1 MNSDTVLDPD
11 QIDAAAAADA
21 EIESGTA
28 ADTAKEGTLVRAD
41 EALPEQLTLLPL
53 SNRPLFPGLVVP
65 LVYEGG
71 EMGKV
76 VRDLAD
82 SHDQYVGLVLVR
94 DENEVYAPQNLYEV
108 GVVARIV
115 KAVEIEGHGLHL
127 VVECIRRFSIE
138 GFITSENPI
147 RVAAR
152 YRTETSY
159 EDNIELRAYTVAV
172 INTIKE
178 LLKHNPLYEEE
189 LRLFASRFD
198 VNEPNRLA
206 DFAASL
212 TTASREDLQDILE
225 TYPIFD
231 RLKKVVSLLNREL
244 NVSKVQT
251 KIRENIDERISE
263 QQRHFFL
270 QEQLQEI
277 QRELGLNED
286 PQEKELDDFRKKA
299 KKLKFSEEA
308 SKVFEEELKKLSM
321 LDPSS
326 PEYNVTRTYLDW
338 LTWLPCGKLCRE
350 RYNLKAAARTLNKH
364 HAGLDDVKDRI
375 LEFIAVGARK
385 KAVGGSIILF
395 VGPPGVGKTSLGKA
409 IAEAVNRPFFRF
421 SVGGMRDEAEIKGH
435 RRTYIGAMPGKIVQA
450 LKRVNVANPVIMID
464 EVDKIGSD
472 FRGDPAS
479 ALLEV
484 LDPEQNFD
492 FMDHYLDVRFDL
504 SRVLFLLTANQ
515 LDTVPRPLL
524 DRAEIIRLP
533 GYMASEKVD
542 IARKHLWPAQLK
554 EHGLEREDVS
564 VTSAVFRHLVEDYAR
579 EPGVRRLEGLMKKIL
594 RKVARN
600 LAEEKVELPLRIAVS
615 DIKGYI
621 GQPRFREQ
629 AIKEGVGQATGL
641 AWTAMGGTTLTL
653 EATITHRDARGMKI
667 TGQLGKVMQES
678 SDIAYSYVVANLERF
693 GAPVDFFDKAF
704 VHMHVPE
711 GAVPKDGPSA
721 GITMATALLSL
732 ALDRAPARIAMTGEL
747 TLTGEVLPIGGEREK
762 LLAVKRLGITE
773 VILPAANEVDV
784 DELPES
790 VREGITIH
798 YARQFSDVARLMFG
812 IRMKPVKRCKVE
824 LLKPSDKTT
833 QTDQT

>member
-1 MNSDTVLDPD
+1 MN
-11 QIDAAAAADA
+11 
-21 EIESGTA
+21 
-28 ADTAKEGTLVRAD
+28 ADTEHDTEILDDTIVAPESKEGHLVRSD
-41 EALPEQLTLLPL
+41 EVLPKELTLLPV

-65 LVYEGG
+65 LIYEGD
-71 EMGKV
+71 EMSKI

-82 SHDQYVGLVLVR
+82 SHVQHIGLVLVR
-94 DENEVYAPQNLYEV
+94 DEDQPYAPENVYSV
-108 GVVARIV
+108 GVVARIA
-115 KAVEIEGHGLHL
+115 KAIEIEGHGLHL
-127 VVECIRRFSIE
+127 VVECLQRFSIE
-138 GFITSENPI
+138 GFLTNKNPI
-147 RVAAR
+147 RVQAK
-152 YRTETSY
+152 YRSETTY
-159 EDNIELRAYTVAV
+159 EDNIDLRAYTVAV
-172 INTIKE
+172 VNTIKE

-212 TTASREDLQDILE
+212 TTASRENLQDILE

-231 RLKKVVSLLNREL
+231 RLKKVLSLLNREL
-244 NVSKVQT
+244 DVSKVQT
-251 KIRENIDERISE
+251 KIRENIDERVSE
-263 QQRHFFL
+263 QQRKFFL
-270 QEQLQEI
+270 HEQLQEI
-277 QRELGLNED
+277 QRELGMNED
-286 PQEKELDDFRKKA
+286 PREKEIDEFSKKA
-299 KKLKFSEEA
+299 EKLNFSEEA
-308 SKVFEEELKKLSM
+308 EIAFDEELNKLVM
-321 LDPSS
+321 LETSS
-326 PEYNVTRTYLDW
+326 PEYSVTRNYLDW
-338 LTWLPCGKLCRE
+338 MTSLPWGKTCRE
-350 RYNLKAAARTLNKH
+350 RYNLNSASRALNKH
-364 HAGLDDVKDRI
+364 HSGLDDVKDRI

-409 IAEAVNRPFFRF
+409 IAEAVSRPFYRF

-450 LKRVNVANPVIMID
+450 LKRVDVANPVIMID

-484 LDPEQNFD
+484 LDPEQNSD

-504 SRVLFLLTANQ
+504 SQVLFLLTANQ

-533 GYMASEKVD
+533 GYMISEKVE
-542 IARKHLWPAQLK
+542 IARKHLWPAQLEAHALTK
-554 EHGLEREDVS
+554 QEVS
-564 VTSAVFRHLVEDYAR
+564 LTKTVIQHLVEDYAR

-600 LAEEKVELPLRIAVS
+600 LEDGSAKAPVRIAVS
-615 DIKGYI
+615 DLADYI
-621 GQPRFREQ
+621 GKARFREQ
-629 AIKEGVGQATGL
+629 AIKQGVGLATGL
-641 AWTAMGGTTLTL
+641 AWTAMGGTTLVL
-653 EATITHRDARGMKI
+653 ETTVIHHDRRGMKI

-678 SDIAYSYVVANLERF
+678 TEIAYSYITSNLERF
-693 GAPVDFFDKAF
+693 VENKTEVDLTYFDKAF

-721 GITMATALLSL
+721 GIAIATALLSL
-732 ALDRAPARIAMTGEL
+732 ALNQVPARIAMTGEM
-747 TLTGEVLPIGGEREK
+747 TLTGDVLPIGGEREK
-762 LLAVKRLGITE
+762 LLAAKRLGIQE

-784 DELPES
+784 DELPAS

-798 YARQFSDVARLMFG
+798 YAKHFKDVAKLMFG
-812 IRMKPVKRCKVE
+812 IRMKPARKKRTVK
-824 LLKPSDKTT
+824 
-833 QTDQT
+833 